1 MIFKEVELTDSVL
14 EELIYLSQMWENEN
28 SCYGYVANDKS
39 DIEGNRIF
47 VAEDN
52 AEIVA
57 YLFGNKKQAENMRSI
72 IPDSTEYFEVEELYV
87 IPELRSKG
95 IGKELFSFAET
106 TLRKEQIEYIML
118 NTATK
123 NHKAV
128 LHFYIDI
135 VGMDIWSS
143 RLFKRI

>member
-1 MIFKEVELTDSVL
+1 MIFKEVELTDSIL
-14 EELIYLSQMWENEN
+14 EELIALSHMWENEN

-95 IGKELFSFAET
+95 IGKELFGFAET
-106 TLRKEQIEYIML
+106 TLIKEHIDYIML

-123 NHKAV
+123 NYNAV
-128 LHFYIDI
+128 LHFYIDV
-135 VGMDIWSS
+135 VGMDLWSS

>member
-1 MIFKEVELTDSVL
+1 MIFKEVELTDGVL
-14 EELIYLSQMWENEN
+14 EELIFLSQMWENEN
-28 SCYGYVANDKS
+28 SCYGYIANDKS
-39 DIEGNRIF
+39 DIEGNQIY

-52 AEIVA
+52 GNIVA
-57 YLFGNKKQAENMRSI
+57 YLFGNKKRAENMQSI
-72 IPDSTEYFEVEELYV
+72 IPNGTDYFEIEELYV

-95 IGKELFSFAET
+95 IGKDLFNFVEST
-106 TLRKEQIEYIML
+106 IKNEQIEYIML

>member
-1 MIFKEVELTDSVL
+1 
-14 EELIYLSQMWENEN
+14 
-28 SCYGYVANDKS
+28 
-39 DIEGNRIF
+39 
-47 VAEDN
+47 
-52 AEIVA
+52 
-57 YLFGNKKQAENMRSI
+57 MRSI